1 MRLIDADKLLE
12 ETRKDRDY
20 AEKNG
25 FLDMYYE
32 RQVLID
38 RIESQPTA
46 YDVDKLAEWL
56 EELKDIKSDGF
67 TDDLLNMG
75 FTKGYSKAL
84 EELKVIKEMD
94 LSIPQHFTKEQSDWI
109 KKYCINRN
117 KEFYNKALDD
127 FVKFANTMPTVEAED
142 GTIRPMRLEEM
153 AEKLKGKYNEQR
165 NNNE

>member
-12 ETRKDRDY
+12 ETIKDRDY

-127 FVKFANTMPTVEAED
+127 FVKFASDMPTVEMED

-153 AEKLKGKYNEQR
+153 AEKLKEKYNEQR